1 MHHYYVGQSISARWK
16 IYITD
21 STEIRKMLGL
31 LIYEIRFPLM
41 SQETFCKVE
50 HDNLLSS
57 EEKIQIMQLL
67 AGKNV
72 ENSVFNTEKRSK
84 LHHVYRVKTDSTN
97 CIWNQSGQIDAISFE
112 VNKPLFLHGL
122 LLYGSCEIPYTYS
135 VELKIISMTNTVL
148 LHIFKKVYNRKS
160 KNISN

>member
-1 MHHYYVGQSISARWK
+1 METRARAIKIFESSAFLQCNRECLQIIISSDELPLDEKFIYASLLRWAK
-16 IYITD
+16 HKCTLENIYITD

-50 HDNLLSS
+50 HDNLLSP

-72 ENSVFNTEKRSK
+72 ENSVF
-84 LHHVYRVKTDSTN
+84 
-97 CIWNQSGQIDAISFE
+97 
-112 VNKPLFLHGL
+112 
-122 LLYGSCEIPYTYS
+122 
-135 VELKIISMTNTVL
+135 
-148 LHIFKKVYNRKS
+148 
-160 KNISN
+160 